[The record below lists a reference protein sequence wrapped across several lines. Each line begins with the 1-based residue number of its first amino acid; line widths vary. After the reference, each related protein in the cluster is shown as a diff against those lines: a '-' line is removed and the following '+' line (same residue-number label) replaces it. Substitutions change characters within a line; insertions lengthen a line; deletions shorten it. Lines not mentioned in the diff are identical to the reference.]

1 MVGACSVPPPYTA
14 GKFQGS
20 GGRCTRRNTAARSQC
35 NSGAGV
41 HDGARQASSNAIL
54 GPVYTKEH
62 GRQISMQSW
71 VRGCQNG
78 VPGHVTF
85 GNATERHGS
94 CVGAVSGRIFTKFGQ
109 LDPGGMQMGP

>member
-1 MVGACSVPPPYTA
+1 
-14 GKFQGS
+14 
-20 GGRCTRRNTAARSQC
+20 
-35 NSGAGV
+35 
-41 HDGARQASSNAIL
+41 
-54 GPVYTKEH
+54 
-62 GRQISMQSW
+62 MQFW

-109 LDPGGMQMGP
+109 SDPGGMQMGP